1 RHFLWVSR
9 HFVSLFC
16 HFVSLSC
23 HFLCQFSVILPPF
36 CVSFQPFCVSF
47 SPFFVIFPPFC
58 VTFPLFCVYF
68 PHFVWLWGVSGAVT
82 ALGAL
87 CYAELGVALPR
98 PGGDYAY
105 VGHAFGPLVGFLRL
119 WISVLVIYP
128 TNQAVIALTFANY
141 VLQPLFPTCGTP
153 EPALRVLAAA
163 CLLVLTWVNCGSVR
177 WATRVQDVFT
187 AGKLLALALI
197 VGAGAALIARGEHEW
212 LRPSRAFPAGPGPGA
227 GPLFL
232 ACLQGSFAYG
242 GWNFLNYVTEE
253 LRQPRRNLPL
263 AIGISIPLVTF
274 LYVAAN
280 VAYLAALSPRE
291 ILQSPAVAVTFG
303 ERVLGPLAWVMPL
316 AVALSTF
323 GGVNGS
329 LFTCSRLFY
338 AGAREGQLPALL
350 AMIHVRR
357 HTPVPALLL
366 TCVSTL
372 LMLVT
377 GDIDTLINYV
387 GFVNYLWYGVTVA
400 GLLLLRRRE
409 PRLPRPIKVPLL
421 CPALYLL
428 FWGALLLF
436 SLWTEPLVCGIG
448 LAVTATG
455 APVYLLCLRGGPRPP
470 ALRRA
475 LARLTLFGQRLLL
488 VVYPGGGG
496 APERPSPTPEPLKR
510 PSPT

>member
-1 RHFLWVSR
+1 KKLPISPSFNTFKNPLI
-9 HFVSLFC
+9 SLKKIPPKNLNFFFFSLKIKFC
-16 HFVSLSC
+16 F
-23 HFLCQFSVILPPF
+23 F
-36 CVSFQPFCVSF
+36 F
-47 SPFFVIFPPFC
+47 SPGNIIGSGIFVAPRGVLEHSGAVGPALLI
-58 VTFPLFCVYF
+58 
-68 PHFVWLWGVSGAVT
+68 WAVSGAVT
-82 ALGAL
+82 AVGAL

-105 VGHAFGPLVGFLRL
+105 VGHAFGPLAGFLRL

-163 CLLVLTWVNCGSVR
+163 CLLLLTWVNCGSVR

-197 VGAGAALIARGEHEW
+197 VGAGAVLIAGGE
-212 LRPSRAFPAGPGPGA
+212 FGA
-227 GPLFL
+227 KNGEFG
-232 ACLQGSFAYG
+232 QKNKKKMGKIG
-242 GWNFLNYVTEE
+242 GKTENFLNYVTEE
-253 LRQPRRNLPL
+253 LRDPQRNLPL
-263 AIGISIPLVTF
+263 AISISIPLVTF

-280 VAYLAALSPRE
+280 VAYLAAMSPQE
-291 ILQSPAVAVTFG
+291 ILQSDAVAVTFG
-303 ERVLGPLAWVMPL
+303 EKVLGPVAWVMPL

-350 AMIHVRR
+350 AMIHLRR

-377 GDIDTLINYV
+377 GDIYTLINYV

-400 GLLLLRRRE
+400 GLLLLRWRE
-409 PRLPRPIKVPLL
+409 PHLPRPIKVGHAPFASRDTPLSRLSHAPFNFNYSRFGALNTPLL
-421 CPALYLL
+421 YLGHAHFRAENTPLCPINHTH
-428 FWGALLLF
+428 FWA
-436 SLWTEPLVCGIG
+436 EAAPPLR
-448 LAVTATG
+448 LSHAHF
-455 APVYLLCLRGGPRPP
+455 RGTSPKI
-470 ALRRA
+470 
-475 LARLTLFGQRLLL
+475 
-488 VVYPGGGG
+488 
-496 APERPSPTPEPLKR
+496 PSKIPKIR
-510 PSPT
+510 

>member
-1 RHFLWVSR
+1 MESGPKNRGKNPKKEEKEDEEEGGVALKKEIGLLSACGIIVGNIIGSGI
-9 HFVSLFC
+9 FVAPRGVLA
-16 HFVSLSC
+16 HAGAVGPAL
-23 HFLCQFSVILPPF
+23 LI
-36 CVSFQPFCVSF
+36 
-47 SPFFVIFPPFC
+47 
-58 VTFPLFCVYF
+58 
-68 PHFVWLWGVSGAVT
+68 WGLSGAVT